1 MLYVFYILKIVLLE
15 DTAFGWKMPCMFQGL
30 FVQRVSSFQKTLWNW
45 YVLMIWTKQ
54 CVYLSIY
61 PSIHPHTHPS
71 IHLSIFL
78 SFYLSIFLSIFL
90 SFYLSIYLSTYLCI
104 YVIYLSKYK
113 SPSKWLV
120 ITSVVCCF
128 KVKLLSWHRNSV
140 PNSRSVQRW
149 PWEVRDLDDFWWF
162 FVWVDDWENDDGLL
176 GGREIFSPIF
186 TQTERE
192 TAQLY
197 WITRIGSISHSKCNG
212 LGTGGFRH
220 SGPWWLGKYIVGAKK
235 RLLIISKSYPNEKS
249 VAVEML

>member
-15 DTAFGWKMPCMFQGL
+15 EILHLVARCLVCSRDFLCNVFLPSRRRYEIGMCSWFEPSNA
-30 FVQRVSSFQKTLWNW
+30 S
-45 YVLMIWTKQ
+45 I
-54 CVYLSIY
+54 YLSIH

-71 IHLSIFL
+71 IYLYFYLSIFL
-78 SFYLSIFLSIFL
+78 SFYL

-186 TQTERE
+186 TQTEQE